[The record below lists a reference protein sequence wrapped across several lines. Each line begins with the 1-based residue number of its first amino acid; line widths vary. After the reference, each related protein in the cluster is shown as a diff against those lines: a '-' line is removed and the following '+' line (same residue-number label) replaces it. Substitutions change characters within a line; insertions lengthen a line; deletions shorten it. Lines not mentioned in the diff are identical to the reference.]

1 MDVYKLRPEDVGFQC
16 IDQGTFQAQTLRKE
30 PWYQKNLEGKEVHY
44 AVCPACNNP
53 IQIIG
58 LYLLPSDAKKPYG
71 RHIGQSVAG
80 LAKLDPE
87 ERDNCPYFKPRSRT
101 KSDRRKTLTPL
112 SRKILETLIN
122 QFDRVVSLLQ
132 KDTGINFSP
141 NMLRKMLETY
151 RAERGY
157 LYTGATILNV
167 PWIFAYMSD
176 SQSIVGQYVRK
187 GKDPD
192 MIAAIKTKA
201 KNATINDDGQICR
214 STKAFPSLDV
224 CFIEH
229 RESKD
234 GDSRA
239 LQESML
245 MVVSTD
251 PKHWVY
257 EKVIPFDHQAFQRLV
272 QTPDEKAR
280 RRMDLVEMAREVLG
294 DLLP

>member
-1 MDVYKLRPEDVGFQC
+1 V
-16 IDQGTFQAQTLRKE
+16 
-30 PWYQKNLEGKEVHY
+30 
-44 AVCPACNNP
+44 
-53 IQIIG
+53 
-58 LYLLPSDAKKPYG
+58 
-71 RHIGQSVAG
+71 
-80 LAKLDPE
+80 
-87 ERDNCPYFKPRSRT
+87 
-101 KSDRRKTLTPL
+101 

-122 QFDRVVSLLQ
+122 QFDRVVYLLQ
-132 KDTGINFSP
+132 KETGINFSS

-176 SQSIVGQYVRK
+176 SQSIVGQYVQK
-187 GKDPD
+187 DADPD
-192 MIAAIKTKA
+192 MIVAIQTKA
-201 KNATINDDGQICR
+201 KNVTINDKGQICG
-214 STKAFPSLDV
+214 STKTFLSLDV

-234 GDSRA
+234 GDSGALKDGDSGA

-251 PKHWVY
+251 SNHRVY
-257 EKVIPFDHQAFQRLV
+257 EKVIHFDHQSFQRLV
-272 QTPDEKAR
+272 QTPDEKTH
-280 RRMDLVEMAREVLG
+280 RRMDLVEMAKEVLG